1 MKETFEMLQQSTKLA
16 EDYAKLRHIVE
27 YITSTLGLSGEVW
40 TQLLVDIDKGEKEAL
55 ATRDNIRQN
64 IYEERQS
71 NVIPLD
77 NKSAAKKILGSEYH
91 EMERLEKLRMRKLND
106 KRSLRFLT
114 DDDDYIE
121 DMCDK
126 CEGCD
131 VENNLCTGPGSD
143 EIHPEKMKI
152 VKFGILQRDPEITVD
167 LPDMGIIRG
176 AGYVGK
182 FYEPDEVPD
191 VKDGT
196 HKYKVYRID
205 KQAGEMELHYSVILK
220 VGEVIEDHVNL
231 IDVRPDYFSRAELK
245 GYLVTNLQI
254 DDMKVLKFMN

>member
-1 MKETFEMLQQSTKLA
+1 MKETFEILKQSTKLV

-27 YITSTLGLSGEVW
+27 NTTSTLGLSGEDW
-40 TQLLVDIDKGEKEAL
+40 TQLFVDIDKGEKEAL
-55 ATRDNIRQN
+55 ATRDNILQNIFDNMRQN
-64 IYEERQS
+64 IFEERQS
-71 NVIPLD
+71 DVMLA
-77 NKSAAKKILGSEYH
+77 NKSAA
-91 EMERLEKLRMRKLND
+91 EK
-106 KRSLRFLT
+106 
-114 DDDDYIE
+114 
-121 DMCDK
+121 
-126 CEGCD
+126 
-131 VENNLCTGPGSD
+131 
-143 EIHPEKMKI
+143 IHPEKMKI

-167 LPDMGIIRG
+167 LPDIGIIRG

-196 HKYKVYRID
+196 HMYKVYRID

-231 IDVRPDYFSRAELK
+231 IDVRPDYFSRAELE